1 MFLVPSSPVEGF
13 VSSPITPWDAKGYC
27 VNKAA
32 GAFGILLI
40 CSSFKKH
47 WLLISSLNLCV
58 LCEGGQHKVSEGVE
72 VKVYLQV
79 VF

>member
-1 MFLVPSSPVEGF
+1 MEGFDSSPV
-13 VSSPITPWDAKGYC
+13 TPWDAKGYC

-40 CSSFKKH
+40 RSSFTKH
-47 WLLISSLNLCV
+47 WLLTSSLNLCV
-58 LCEGGQHKVSEGVE
+58 LCEGGHRKVSEGVE